1 MSQQPVAFDAVPV
14 HQPTARKR
22 RRVALHELHPRLRE
36 QIEQARSAGND
47 RTELALLLPLISSY
61 YEQLED
67 ERRGVVRSMQL
78 IAEEA
83 RAVDEGL
90 GGEDAGHWQGIL
102 G

>member
-14 HQPTARKR
+14 LQPTPRKR
-22 RRVALHELHPRLRE
+22 GRVALHALHPRLRE
-36 QIEQARSAGND
+36 QIEQARLTGGD
-47 RTELALLLPLISSY
+47 RTELASLLPLISNY

-90 GGEDAGHWQGIL
+90 GGEDLSLIHI
-102 G
+102 